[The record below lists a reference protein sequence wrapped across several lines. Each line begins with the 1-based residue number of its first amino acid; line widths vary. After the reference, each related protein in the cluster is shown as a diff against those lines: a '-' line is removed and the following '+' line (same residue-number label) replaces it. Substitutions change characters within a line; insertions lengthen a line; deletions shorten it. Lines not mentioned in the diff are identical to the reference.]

1 MGIRTPVYGVKG
13 RCPNRLNDGAV
24 QLWTLLQGPDVATC
38 LADAGA

>member
-1 MGIRTPVYGVKG
+1 
-13 RCPNRLNDGAV
+13 LNDGAV